1 MLIDIIVITA
11 VLSSMLLTIIRLII
25 GPTIYDRILA
35 LNVFGTITVI
45 MIVLFGFYFDYSEAF
60 DISLVYALINFITTV
75 ALLKYF
81 RYKSLSES
89 EK

>member
-1 MLIDIIVITA
+1 MLVDIIVITA

-81 RYKSLSES
+81 RYKSLS
-89 EK
+89 